1 MRAPI
6 GIKIRSRRKTQ
17 GLSQADFARRV
28 GISPSYLNLI
38 EANKRDVGGALLL
51 RIAAELGVDI
61 EHLSGEREQRLL
73 NDLHELLADPALAG
87 IDIEIEPGDPRE
99 LVAQFPAMAFALS
112 RLYRGY
118 IDANLSVEAFANRL
132 NSDPLLSNLL
142 HQILSHVTAARSS
155 AEILQSVPDLNQAEQ
170 DRFLDS
176 INREARHLSNLA
188 GTLIG
193 YFDQSMTTRRIAS
206 PVREVDDL
214 IIGENNYFPELES
227 AAHDLRTEVEKHGA
241 FDEATLT
248 QLLAKRFSIEVR
260 TSVAA
265 RPDRDGFSIYFG
277 FDPDQRVM
285 WFQSSVTAATRRF
298 QLARL
303 LTELVHA
310 DTLES
315 HTRDSRLTSP
325 GAQRIAYRS
334 LASYT
339 AGAMIFPY
347 SRFLEDAETHR
358 YDIDLLKQLYTAS
371 FEQVAH
377 RLVTLR
383 RPGEQGIPFGF
394 LRADPAGRL
403 MKHFPLPGLPLSS
416 SGHGCPLWAIYG
428 AFRSV
433 RKIVRQV
440 VTFPDGARYLFLA
453 RTVSKGPATYHEQ
466 PLHSSVMLA
475 CEILHADRTV
485 YGREL
490 NFAEPSIAVPVG
502 PTCRLCIRREC
513 PHRQEEA
520 RDPIGDSTTIRLPLV
535 PRDFALGNPS

>member
-6 GIKIRSRRKTQ
+6 GIRIRSRRKSR
-17 GLSQADFARRV
+17 GLSQADFARTV

-51 RIAAELGVDI
+51 RIAAELGVNI
-61 EHLSGEREQRLL
+61 EHLSGEKEQRLL

-87 IDIEIEPGDPRE
+87 LDIEPGDPRA
-99 LVAQFPAMAFALS
+99 LVAEFPAMALALN

-118 IDANLSVEAFANRL
+118 IDANMNVETFANRL

-142 HQILSHVTAARSS
+142 HQILSHVTAMRSS
-155 AEILQSVPDLNQAEQ
+155 AEILQSVPDLNQIEQ
-170 DRFLDS
+170 SRFVDS
-176 INREARHLSNLA
+176 VNREARNLSDLA
-188 GTLIG
+188 RTLIG
-193 YFDQSMTTRRIAS
+193 YFDQSMTTRRAAS

-214 IIGENNYFPELES
+214 IIGENTYFPELES
-227 AAHDLRTEVEKHGA
+227 AAQDLRAEVETGGA
-241 FDEATLT
+241 FDEAALT
-248 QLLAKRFSIEVR
+248 QLLARRFAICVQ
-260 TSVAA
+260 TNVAA
-265 RPDRDGFSIYFG
+265 HPSRNGFPLHFG
-277 FDPDQRVM
+277 FDPEHQIM
-285 WFQSSVTAATRRF
+285 WFQTSVTAATRRF

-303 LTELVHA
+303 LTELVLA
-310 DTLES
+310 DTIAR
-315 HTRDSRLTSP
+315 HTRDPRLTSP
-325 GAQRIAYRS
+325 SAQRIAYRS
-334 LASYT
+334 LASYV

-347 SRFLEDAETHR
+347 SRFLEDAEAHR
-358 YDIDLLKQLYTAS
+358 YDIDLLKQTYAAS

-403 MKHFPLPGLPLSS
+403 IKHFPLPGLPLSS
-416 SGHGCPLWAIYG
+416 SGHGCPLWAIYA
-428 AFRSV
+428 AFRSTQQ
-433 RKIVRQV
+433 IVRQV
-440 VTFPDGARYLFLA
+440 VTFPDGARYLFVA
-453 RTVSKGPATYHEQ
+453 RTVSKGLATYYEQ

-502 PTCRLCIRREC
+502 PTCRLCVRREC
-513 PHRQEEA
+513 QHRQEEA
-520 RDPIGDSTTIRLPLV
+520 RDPIDGNTTVRLPLV
-535 PRDFALGNPS
+535 PRDFALGNPI